1 MSHAAERLQVVR
13 ASALERAASDAWLI
27 RPLWSAQ
34 AVGCLAGPPKVGKT
48 WLGLDICVS
57 VASGTPCLG
66 VFEVDTP
73 GPSLVFMAEDS
84 LPSVRDRIE
93 ALCRHRSLLIEK
105 LDLFVITNPT
115 LRLDIPHQLQALH
128 AAVEHL
134 RPRVLLLDPLVRL
147 HRGNENH
154 VSDISVVL
162 GGLREIQRAFEVA
175 IILTH
180 HVSKR
185 SRADN
190 GQALRGSGDIWAWGD
205 SNLYLAPDGSQVQ
218 LTIEHRSAPAPDPIF
233 FELLADPQTLS
244 PRLTTVDPAARN
256 EAPASMPES
265 VMELLRSSPQ
275 PLTAL
280 VLRSK
285 LRINNQRLAD
295 ALRSLEGLGLVIHS
309 KTGWALSR

>member
-1 MSHAAERLQVVR
+1 MPPAAEHLQVVP
-13 ASALERAASDAWLI
+13 ASALDRAAPDAWLI
-27 RPLWSAQ
+27 RPLWSDR

-66 VFEVDTP
+66 VFEVDEP

-84 LPSVRDRIE
+84 LSSVRDRIE
-93 ALCRHRSLLIEK
+93 SLCRHRKIDIEK

-115 LRLDIPHQLQALH
+115 LRLDLPQQLMALH
-128 AAVEHL
+128 VAVKRL

-154 VSDISVVL
+154 ATEIAGVL
-162 GGLREIQRAFEVA
+162 GGLREIQRTFGVA

-205 SNLYLAPDGSQVQ
+205 SNLYLAPDDHQIQ
-218 LTIEHRSAPAPDPIF
+218 LTIEHRSAPAPDPISL
-233 FELLADPQTLS
+233 ELSIDPQTHS
-244 PRLTTVDPAARN
+244 PHLRRLDPTSDDDR
-256 EAPASMPES
+256 PASPPEAA
-265 VMELLRSSPQ
+265 MEILRSSSQPQ
-275 PLTAL
+275 TAL
-280 VLRSK
+280 ALRSK
-285 LRINNQRLAD
+285 LRVNNQRLYD
-295 ALRSLEGLGLVIHS
+295 TLRSLEGLGLVLRS
-309 KTGWALSR
+309 KAGWEISR